1 MKKTIALLSVLVLA
15 GVVSQAFA
23 DGSYTNSPPPT
34 YTNSPPTYTNS
45 PPTYT
50 NSPPTYTNSPPTYTN
65 SPPTYTNTYPHPIWS
80 TNTPPPPPPHWTNSP
95 PPNWTNNH
103 PRVLPPPG
111 AHHPP
116 GIGEKPP
123 LPADVQATIQQFQT
137 DRTAL
142 LSQLKTATEEQRKV
156 ILQQLADLRAQLQ
169 TELAKLRDQAKDQ
182 AEQMKGRFGNSRDR
196 ILNQGGGNRNSGPGA
211 GAGGGRDR

>member
-1 MKKTIALLSVLVLA
+1 MKKTIALLSVIALA
-15 GVVSQAFA
+15 GVVSSVFA
-23 DGSYTNSPPPT
+23 DGGSFPPPPPPDGTNAPPPIYTNAPPPTWTNSPPV
-34 YTNSPPTYTNS
+34 
-45 PPTYT
+45 
-50 NSPPTYTNSPPTYTN
+50 
-65 SPPTYTNTYPHPIWS
+65 YTNTYPHPIWS
-80 TNTPPPPPPHWTNSP
+80 TNNPPPPPPQWTNSP
-95 PPNWTNNH
+95 PRTWTNNH

-116 GIGEKPP
+116 GIGDKPP

-137 DRTAL
+137 DRNAL

-196 ILNQGGGNRNSGPGA
+196 ILNQGGGNHNSGPGA
-211 GAGGGRDR
+211 GAGRDR